1 MGQNSHIPHE
11 VFIVARLSTPVNVD
25 RSTSIAAPETLAL
38 DRALERKPTL
48 IVQDD
53 PETKTKENSA
63 RLVLAA

>member
-1 MGQNSHIPHE
+1 M
-11 VFIVARLSTPVNVD
+11 ARLSTPVNVD